1 METGGQVETEG
12 KSKKESECENFLCG
26 FKTSKILKYLPREKI
41 IFIHGKLA
49 NQEALVIMEKSPI
62 REENLAEIFTGSRLE
77 LELRNDIYSTYRL
90 QAPSH
95 LNEDNLKRCQRQE
108 TFLVEETEADYHS
121 ITLPYIDENCCSVQW
136 VYNILEKKAE
146 TEGIVYEDPDPEV
159 GFILLPHFKWD
170 QKQVDDLYLIAIVNK
185 RNIRSLRDLTSDH
198 LPLLK
203 NVFQKGQEIIL
214 QQYNLPA
221 CKLRA
226 YLHYQPSY
234 YHLHFYFTKLSY
246 EAPGC
251 GMDCAHLLADVIQN
265 LHFNSDYYKS
275 RTLYFPLSEDHGLLH
290 KFKEAGRL

>member
-1 METGGQVETEG
+1 MT
-12 KSKKESECENFLCG
+12 
-26 FKTSKILKYLPREKI
+26 
-41 IFIHGKLA
+41 
-49 NQEALVIMEKSPI
+49 
-62 REENLAEIFTGSRLE
+62 RL
-77 LELRNDIYSTYRL
+77 LD
-90 QAPSH
+90 
-95 LNEDNLKRCQRQE
+95 
-108 TFLVEETEADYHS
+108 
-121 ITLPYIDENCCSVQW
+121 
-136 VYNILEKKAE
+136 
-146 TEGIVYEDPDPEV
+146 
-159 GFILLPHFKWD
+159 
-170 QKQVDDLYLIAIVNK
+170 
-185 RNIRSLRDLTSDH
+185 RSLVSSVLTKH
-198 LPLLK
+198 FLPCL
-203 NVFQKGQEIIL
+203 VVQEIIL

>member
-1 METGGQVETEG
+1 M
-12 KSKKESECENFLCG
+12 
-26 FKTSKILKYLPREKI
+26 
-41 IFIHGKLA
+41 
-49 NQEALVIMEKSPI
+49 
-62 REENLAEIFTGSRLE
+62 
-77 LELRNDIYSTYRL
+77 
-90 QAPSH
+90 
-95 LNEDNLKRCQRQE
+95 
-108 TFLVEETEADYHS
+108 
-121 ITLPYIDENCCSVQW
+121 
-136 VYNILEKKAE
+136 
-146 TEGIVYEDPDPEV
+146 
-159 GFILLPHFKWD
+159 
-170 QKQVDDLYLIAIVNK
+170 YLIAIVNK
-185 RNIRSLRDLTSDH
+185 RNIRSLRDLTSEH
-198 LPLLK
+198 LPLLQ
-203 NVFQKGQEIIL
+203 NIFQKGQVSFAYYYESTIHAQTFESPFLVLQEIIL

>member
-1 METGGQVETEG
+1 MN
-12 KSKKESECENFLCG
+12 SL
-26 FKTSKILKYLPREKI
+26 
-41 IFIHGKLA
+41 
-49 NQEALVIMEKSPI
+49 
-62 REENLAEIFTGSRLE
+62 
-77 LELRNDIYSTYRL
+77 STF
-90 QAPSH
+90 SS
-95 LNEDNLKRCQRQE
+95 
-108 TFLVEETEADYHS
+108 F
-121 ITLPYIDENCCSVQW
+121 
-136 VYNILEKKAE
+136 
-146 TEGIVYEDPDPEV
+146 
-159 GFILLPHFKWD
+159 
-170 QKQVDDLYLIAIVNK
+170 QVDDLYLIAIVNK
-185 RNIRSLRDLTSDH
+185 RNIRSLRDLRSEH

-203 NVFQKGQEIIL
+203 NVFQKGQVRFAYYESTFHDQTLKWLACVKCLNKCLLLLLMLQEIIL